1 MKNSQ
6 IFGLLA
12 VLVMST
18 FSATVNA
25 QTSSAR
31 PLFSK
36 WPYVSHIVRTEHESN
51 SKMDCCKKAKEACSE
66 MDCCK

>member
-6 IFGLLA
+6 IFGILA

-18 FSATVNA
+18 FSVTANA
-25 QTSSAR
+25 ETSSAK

-36 WPYVSHIVRTEHESN
+36 WPYVTRIVRAEQESN
-51 SKMDCCKKAKEACSE
+51 SKMECCKKAKEACPE

>member
-6 IFGLLA
+6 IFGILA

-18 FSATVNA
+18 FSGAVNA
-25 QTSSAR
+25 ETSSAK
-31 PLFSK
+31 PIFAK
-36 WPYVSHIVRTEHESN
+36 WPYVTRTLRAEHESN
-51 SKMDCCKKAKEACSE
+51 SKMECCKKTKEICSK